1 MIRTTRYPPASDA
14 PARAEARSLRY
25 PHEGPQPL
33 QQRLATGQGP
43 FQVRN
48 LQDQGRPP
56 FPSNRV
62 HLGADLP
69 GHPLGD
75 QHQPHPGVSPALGQ
89 QLPGL
94 GGIFRR
100 PPGNPGQGEGQQAAA
115 IGDDEKPLVLNG
127 DLLETIVSSQ
137 LPVAS
142 KKFRLKNFE

>member
-1 MIRTTRYPPASDA
+1 MRQTNKYPPSAGT
-14 PARAEARSLRY
+14 PAGAEARSLRY
-25 PHEGPQPL
+25 PHEGSQAL
-33 QQRLATGQGP
+33 QERLAAGQGP

-56 FPSNRV
+56 FLPHRV

-94 GGIFRR
+94 GRIVRR
-100 PPGNPGQGEGQQAAA
+100 PAGNPGQGEGQQGAA
-115 IGDDEKPLVLNG
+115 IGDDKKPLVFDG
-127 DLLETIVSSQ
+127 
-137 LPVAS
+137 AS
-142 KKFRLKNFE
+142 LRQ